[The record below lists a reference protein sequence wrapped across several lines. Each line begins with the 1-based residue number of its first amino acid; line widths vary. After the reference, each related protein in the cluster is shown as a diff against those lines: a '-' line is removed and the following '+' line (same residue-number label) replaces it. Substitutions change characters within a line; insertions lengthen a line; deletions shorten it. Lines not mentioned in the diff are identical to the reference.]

1 MGNVASKD
9 GNDGSCPHH
18 DLTEDSRAEFVGGFS
33 FHEFSMI
40 LSGACCGITLLVMVF
55 FTQMHATHLSNPT
68 EQIKIMKIGSLI
80 STYALVSFFSVAF
93 PAASVYM
100 HPWLDVIEGTALGSF
115 FLLLCDYISPS
126 QEQRE
131 AFFATKPKCG
141 IRWFKLRWLQI
152 FQFPIIALVLAII
165 TNATA
170 ATGAFCEWRRTPGS
184 LNFWIRLIGSI
195 SLVMAMV
202 SILQVYGATKVD
214 LAHHRPLA
222 KLFAF
227 KAVVG
232 LTFLQTLIFYILTST
247 NTLKETDT
255 LTFADVNIGIPNLIV
270 SIEMIP
276 LSIFFLTAYPWSVYL
291 IHNSDG
297 KSSPDPQNS
306 IQYSKPY
313 QGGPLGIY
321 AWMYMLSPIDELKA
335 AVFAVLQF
343 FTNRVPQRGSDSHEM
358 EHVPLAY
365 QGQRMGP

>member
-1 MGNVASKD
+1 
-9 GNDGSCPHH
+9 
-18 DLTEDSRAEFVGGFS
+18 
-33 FHEFSMI
+33 
-40 LSGACCGITLLVMVF
+40 MVF
-55 FTQMHATHLSNPT
+55 FTQMHAIHLSNPT
-68 EQIKIMKIGSLI
+68 EQIKIMKIGALI
-80 STYALVSFFSVAF
+80 TTYALVSFFSVAF
-93 PAASVYM
+93 PGASVYM

-131 AFFATKPKCG
+131 IFFATKPKCG
-141 IRWFKLRWLQI
+141 IKWFKLRWLQI

-165 TNATA
+165 ANATA

-184 LNFWIRLIGSI
+184 LNFWIRLIGAV

-214 LAHHRPLA
+214 LARNRPLA

-232 LTFLQTLIFYILTST
+232 LTFIQTLIFYILTST

-291 IHNSDG
+291 VDNSSG
-297 KSSPDPQNS
+297 RASPDSQNS
-306 IQYSKPY
+306 IHYSKPY
-313 QGGPLGIY
+313 QGGPLGVY

-335 AVFAVLQF
+335 AIFAVRQF
-343 FTNRVPQRGSDSHEM
+343 FTDRVPGRGSDSHEM